1 VGYINYGLNDEG
13 GMMIM
18 DQESTHEFVKKIHE
32 QQEKQKQNKQRQGN
46 NQPTKKLPNEQH

>member
-1 VGYINYGLNDEG
+1 MGYINYGLNDEG